1 MKKLIAIPHPEMND
15 SPLDG
20 CAHRTLTLVFE
31 SRPQREFLESS
42 IIHQALCGPVLILDA
57 GNCFN
62 PFRLTRQI
70 RRQTHQIQPVL
81 DRIQV
86 ARAFTCFQVVSLL
99 EQTYN
104 PKGPVFILRLL
115 TSFADE
121 MIPVYERL
129 RLLKQVDRHVDRL
142 RQATSVIVMIKNT
155 HFQGDPLLEWLSQF
169 QSRADEVVFPEP
181 GIRPQPATLF

>member
-1 MKKLIAIPHPEMND
+1 MNKLIPPPHAELND
-15 SPLDG
+15 SPLDW
-20 CAHRTLTLVFE
+20 CTHHALTLVFE
-31 SRPQREFLESS
+31 SKSQRESLEGS
-42 IIHQALCGPVLILDA
+42 IIQQAICGPVLILDA

-62 PFRLTRQI
+62 PLRLTRQI
-70 RRQTHQIQPVL
+70 RRRTYQIQPVL

-99 EQTYN
+99 EQTRD

-129 RLLKQVDRHVDRL
+129 RLLKQVDMHIDRL
-142 RQATSVIVMIKNT
+142 RRATSVTVMIKNT

-169 QSRADEVVFPEP
+169 QSRADEVVFPEL
-181 GIRPQPATLF
+181 GIHPLPATLF